1 MRFILVFLAVISA
14 PLQAQELLPK
24 YQVLGYIDLVMEGE
38 QRQFPVIE
46 LEDRSFANKY
56 ELSRKYGM
64 FSYRLAGVSVRSDGE
79 WDFPM
84 ISVDI
89 TTHDEEMFR
98 SIYINYSTETF
109 RSDYTF
115 SSSTNDQTA
124 FYGDLVEGENG
135 LVEFA
140 FRGQLIHYDVDR
152 DAGIFTPQEGKAPVD
167 ITGSVSVT
175 IPEEYRED

>member
-1 MRFILVFLAVISA
+1 MRFLLLILTLFSL
-14 PLQAQELLPK
+14 PLHAQELLPK
-24 YQVLGYIDLVMEGE
+24 YQVLGYITMVMEGE
-38 QRQFPVIE
+38 ERQYPIIE

-56 ELSRKYGM
+56 ELSREYGM

-89 TTHDEEMFR
+89 TTHEEDLFR
-98 SIYINYSTETF
+98 STYISFATEPF
-109 RSDYTF
+109 RSDYRF
-115 SSSTNDQTA
+115 SASTNDQTA
-124 FYGDLVEGENG
+124 IYGELVEGGNG

-140 FRGQLIHYDVDR
+140 FRGQLVHYDVDA